1 MHSFKDHVDEA
12 SGLKFIS
19 LLPPKVRH
27 AIKRYAHQDKYKG
40 ALAMYR
46 ELKKN
51 KDIKSRKLS
60 NNKIKSIAAD
70 YFNLDHKEFDKI
82 LNRKTRY
89 EEAPPGMSNTVK
101 KFKADGMDPDKA
113 FALAWSIYNQK
124 KNEAVEY
131 ITEVNNLSRSVLA
144 RNPVRLDAFIKKV
157 KKGDGFKLINTDD
170 TVVLHK
176 DMIAGITVNSN
187 PTTDMPNKPKDV
199 DGNILTWASLEKTA
213 EFGGQGAS
221 KEPTGAEWEALISV
235 GVNRA
240 VLGNSWKLGSDEW
253 NNIEKFWDDYGPFAM
268 KLGEEFK
275 TRYKL
280 KGLKQLG
287 ASTAPTSAEWKKTG
301 ANDRTPKTD
310 MINDKVHI
318 SLKKSGGSQLMSGQ
332 AAETLS
338 TFNAAMATYSGKN
351 PRGLIKLMSKI
362 ETDMGKMTSKTS
374 ITALKKMRDSGKK
387 LSQADEDKLTEFK
400 GLDKIAKDLT
410 AQMNKIFTSDDFKSH
425 FCWEAATGET
435 KFGIGADATATHVVT
450 FHPKGYIEA
459 DLILDSIQ
467 GAGMTLAK
475 KNSFYVAF
483 KGGGRPALVTRAKN
497 ESFADIVKSEC
508 AEFLTEEMEQL
519 DEFALFDR
527 LKKQARNVSNAIKNQ
542 AGKIIDRIMIRVS
555 QAFNAMKK
563 MGEKMMA
570 GLLEFFNFEVDKIK
584 VSGGGDFPL
593 V

>member
-1 MHSFKDHVDEA
+1 MQTFKQKAQEDTGMRIID
-12 SGLKFIS
+12 
-19 LLPPKVRH
+19 LLPKK
-27 AIKRYAHQDKYKG
+27 IKRKIYRFQHQDKYKA
-40 ALAMYR
+40 ALLMMKALR
-46 ELKKN
+46 
-51 KDIKSRKLS
+51 KDPDVISRGLS
-60 NNKIKSIAAD
+60 KDRIQGIAAD
-70 YFNLDHKEFDKI
+70 HFGLNHREFAKV
-82 LNRKTRY
+82 LNRQTRY
-89 EEAPPGMSNTVK
+89 EDAPPGMADTVK
-101 KFKADGMDPDKA
+101 KFKADGMDDDMA
-113 FALAWSIYNQK
+113 FALAWKIYNKK
-124 KNEAVEY
+124 KNEAEY

-157 KKGDGFKLINTDD
+157 KKGDGFKLMNTDD

-221 KEPTGAEWEALISV
+221 KEPTGAQWEALISV

-240 VLGNSWKLGSDEW
+240 VLGDSWKLGSDEW

-310 MINDKVHI
+310 MINNKVHI

-410 AQMNKIFTSDDFKSH
+410 TQMNKIFTSDDFKSH

-527 LKKQARNVSNAIKNQ
+527 LKKQARNVSDAIKNQ

>member
-1 MHSFKDHVDEA
+1 MHSFKNHVDEA